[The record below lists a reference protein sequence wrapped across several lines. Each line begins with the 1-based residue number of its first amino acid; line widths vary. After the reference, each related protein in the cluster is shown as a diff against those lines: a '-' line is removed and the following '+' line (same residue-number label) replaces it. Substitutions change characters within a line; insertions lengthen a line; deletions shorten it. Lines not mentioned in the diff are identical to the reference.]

1 MTSIAT
7 STCRLLQLT
16 FAISRYDSVTL
27 PIKDRWGALMRRDHP
42 LAAKEAVT
50 PEDLRKEPLICSR
63 REPRNQSVRNPY
75 VEWFGEAFDKLNVVA
90 VHNLIQNAS
99 LLVERGMGC
108 ALTLESR
115 HVTGGTLCFRPFL
128 PTLES
133 GSSLVWKKYQ
143 LFSRAAALFLERI
156 HEKFRESE

>member
-1 MTSIAT
+1 
-7 STCRLLQLT
+7 
-16 FAISRYDSVTL
+16 
-27 PIKDRWGALMRRDHP
+27 
-42 LAAKEAVT
+42 
-50 PEDLRKEPLICSR
+50 
-63 REPRNQSVRNPY
+63 
-75 VEWFGEAFDKLNVVA
+75 
-90 VHNLIQNAS
+90 
-99 LLVERGMGC
+99 MGC